1 MPKSLIR
8 SLLETKILWFGVAS
22 FILFILFSY
31 LVHENVFTATDFN
44 TTVRLQDNIP
54 RKFDDELS
62 WFSVIGN
69 FETMLIFLILI
80 LVLARK
86 IIAGVATFAFFGIFH
101 VIELFGKFFIDH
113 SPPPE
118 FLLRTERLVHFP
130 QFHVRLDFSYPSG
143 HTGRAAFI
151 SMVLI
156 ALILSSKKLGRPL
169 KALLVCVLTGYNVV
183 MIVSRVYL
191 GEHWISDVIGG
202 VLLGSALG
210 AISGGL
216 MMANFQFKKIS
227 IAQKNQKSTK

>member
-8 SLLETKILWFGVAS
+8 SLMEIKNLWFGAAL
-22 FILFILFSY
+22 FILFIFFSY
-31 LVHENVFTATDFN
+31 LVHENVFTSSDFN

-54 RKFDDELS
+54 RKFDDEFS

-69 FETMLIFLILI
+69 FESMLIFLIL
-80 LVLARK
+80 VLIFARK
-86 IIAGVATFAFFGIFH
+86 IIAGIATFFLFGMFH
-101 VIELFGKFFIDH
+101 IIELFGKSFVNH
-113 SPPPE
+113 PPPPE

-143 HTGRAAFI
+143 HAGRAAFI

-156 ALILSSKKLGRPL
+156 ALILSNKKLSRPL
-169 KALLVCVLTGYNVV
+169 KALLVCLLTGYNAI

-202 VLLGSALG
+202 VLFGSALG
-210 AISGGL
+210 VISGGIYL
-216 MMANFQFKKIS
+216 ISFKKIFS
-227 IAQKNQKSTK
+227 KTKNLV

>member
-1 MPKSLIR
+1 
-8 SLLETKILWFGVAS
+8 
-22 FILFILFSY
+22 
-31 LVHENVFTATDFN
+31 LVHENVFTSIDFN

-54 RKFDDELS
+54 RKFDDEFS

-69 FETMLIFLILI
+69 FETMLIFLILV

-86 IIAGVATFAFFGIFH
+86 IIAGIITFAFFGAFH

-130 QFHVRLDFSYPSG
+130 QFHVRLDYSYPSG
-143 HTGRAAFI
+143 HAGRAAFI
-151 SMVLI
+151 SFVLI
-156 ALILSSKKLGRPL
+156 ALILGNKRLSPVIKVILIGII
-169 KALLVCVLTGYNVV
+169 AGYNTV
-183 MIVSRVYL
+183 MIISRVYL
-191 GEHWISDVIGG
+191 GEHWLTDVIGG

-216 MMANFQFKKIS
+216 FLLKKS
-227 IAQKNQKSTK
+227 SK